1 MEFELNTTP
10 DPEDT
15 PPERSGAERQALFL
29 ELLLRDAPTV
39 EYERPVLRARSD
51 GSDAETV
58 AALENA
64 KFAALRVRSVLRDR
78 QRRESELS
86 ALFETANDLAGMRSL
101 DQVLRAIV
109 ERARHLLGTDV
120 AYLTLSDAE
129 AGDTYMRVTSG
140 SVSATFQRLRLA
152 PGKGLGGLVASTSL
166 PYVTANYFADPR
178 FEHAENIDDGVR
190 EEGLVAI
197 LGVPLR
203 MNGRRV
209 GVLFAANRR
218 ERPFAHSEVALLSSL
233 ATHAAIAIDNAN
245 LIDDTR
251 RALDELHTVNERL
264 QRHTASVERS
274 AAAHD
279 RFTDLVLDGGG
290 VREVAA
296 AVAEVLGA
304 TVRIHDRTSDESVT
318 ACPEGVASA
327 THVRGM
333 ADATG
338 AAGVTGATA
347 SPGSTG
353 AARVREM
360 AGVRRVPEG
369 SGDPLS
375 DGDAGIAE
383 AARSSLASGRAV
395 CVGDA
400 WVAAAAAGTEPLG
413 TLVLR
418 GVELD
423 STDQRVL
430 ERAAMVTALLL
441 LIRRSVSETEH
452 RVRGDLLNELLEV
465 PERDPVSLRQRAA
478 LLHADLDTPHVLVV
492 AEALGGDPQR
502 LRSAADFAAETVGGL
517 AAARGGRLVLALP
530 GSDPSEVGSRV
541 SAELSA
547 AANGPVTAG
556 LAGPTRGPETF
567 RDAFTEAVR
576 CLQTLRA
583 LGRIGDAATADDL
596 GFSGLLLSQDRDV
609 PGFVAAALGPLL
621 EYDAKR
627 GTLLVETLRAY
638 FAAGG
643 NLSRA
648 KDDLHIHVNTV
659 AQRLERI
666 GQLIGTD
673 WQLPDRAL
681 ELQLALHLHGLL
693 DQGVDLLGDQ

>member
-1 MEFELNTTP
+1 MERELNTIPAPQGDP
-10 DPEDT
+10 DD
-15 PPERSGAERQALFL
+15 QAFFL
-29 ELLLRDAPTV
+29 DLLLRDAPPV
-39 EYERPVLRARSD
+39 EYERPVLRAR
-51 GSDAETV
+51 AEGADPDVV

-64 KFAALRVRSVLRDR
+64 KLTALRVRSVLRDR

-101 DQVLRAIV
+101 DRVLQAIV
-109 ERARHLLGTDV
+109 ERARHLLNCDV
-120 AYLTLSDAE
+120 SYLTLSDPE
-129 AGDTYMRVTSG
+129 AGGTYMRVTSG
-140 SVSATFQRLRLA
+140 SVSASFQRLRLA
-152 PGKGLGGLVASTSL
+152 SGKGLGGLVATTAL

-178 FEHAENIDDGVR
+178 FEHTENIDHAVR

-197 LGVPLR
+197 LGVPLK
-203 MNGRRV
+203 MNGRDV
-209 GVLFAANRR
+209 GVLFAANRS

-233 ATHAAIAIDNAN
+233 ATHAAIAIDSAN

-279 RFTDLVLDGGG
+279 RLADLVLRGGG

-296 AVAEVLGA
+296 AIAEVLGGS
-304 TVRIHDRTSDESVT
+304 VLIHDQTSDVSVSAT
-318 ACPEGVASA
+318 PEGTVVEDRHHGGAGPLPEEELVEAVRTALSSGRAVRAGEAWVASA
-327 THVRGM
+327 T
-333 ADATG
+333 
-338 AAGVTGATA
+338 AG
-347 SPGSTG
+347 SES
-353 AARVREM
+353 
-360 AGVRRVPEG
+360 
-369 SGDPLS
+369 
-375 DGDAGIAE
+375 
-383 AARSSLASGRAV
+383 
-395 CVGDA
+395 
-400 WVAAAAAGTEPLG
+400 LG
-413 TLVLR
+413 TLVLH
-418 GVELD
+418 GAALD
-423 STDQRVL
+423 ETDQRVL

-465 PERDPVSLRQRAA
+465 PARDPESLRQRAA
-478 LLHADLDTPHVLVV
+478 PLHADLDAPYVLVV
-492 AEALGGDPQR
+492 AEAPGADPAR
-502 LRSAADFAAETVGGL
+502 LRSAATHVAETTGGL
-517 AAARGGRLVLALP
+517 AGHRSGRLVLALP
-530 GSDPSEVGSRV
+530 GEDPAEAGRRVVG
-541 SAELSA
+541 ELSA

-556 LAGPTRGPETF
+556 LAGPTDGPGSF
-567 RDAFTEAVR
+567 LSAFAEASR

-583 LGRIGDAATADDL
+583 LGRDGDVATTDDL
-596 GFSGLLLSQDRDV
+596 GFPGLLLSQDRDV
-609 PGFVAAALGPLL
+609 PGFVSATLGPLL

-627 GTLLVETLRAY
+627 GTLLVETLGAY

-673 WQLPDRAL
+673 WQRPDRAL

-693 DQGVDLLGDQ
+693 GQGVDLLGEQGGG

>member
-1 MEFELNTTP
+1 M
-10 DPEDT
+10 
-15 PPERSGAERQALFL
+15 S
-29 ELLLRDAPTV
+29 
-39 EYERPVLRARSD
+39 
-51 GSDAETV
+51 
-58 AALENA
+58 ALESA

-120 AYLTLSDAE
+120 AYLTLSDPE

-190 EEGLVAI
+190 VEGLVAI

-251 RALDELHTVNERL
+251 RALDELHTMNERL

-279 RFTDLVLDGGG
+279 RFTDLVLGGGG

-296 AVAEVLGA
+296 AVAEVLGG

-318 ACPEGVASA
+318 ASPEGVAGA
-327 THVRGM
+327 THVHGM
-333 ADATG
+333 TYGTGTSRAAGTTG
-338 AAGVTGATA
+338 AAGT
-347 SPGSTG
+347 
-353 AARVREM
+353 RETV
-360 AGVRRVPEG
+360 GVPREPEG
-369 SGDPLS
+369 DGDPLS

-395 CVGDA
+395 SVEDA

-465 PERDPVSLRQRAA
+465 PARDPVSLRQRAA

-492 AEALGGDPQR
+492 AEAPGGDPQR
-502 LRSAADFAAETVGGL
+502 LRSAAAFAAETVGGL

-530 GSDPSEVGSRV
+530 GSDPSEVGGRV

-576 CLQTLRA
+576 CLQTLRS
-583 LGRIGDAATADDL
+583 LGRIGDAATTDDL

-666 GQLIGTD
+666 GQLIGAD
-673 WQLPDRAL
+673 WQIPDRAL
-681 ELQLALHLHGLL
+681 ELQIALHLHGLL
-693 DQGVDLLGDQ
+693 DKGVDLLGDQ

>member
-1 MEFELNTTP
+1 MEFELNSTP
-10 DPEDT
+10 DPHGGD
-15 PPERSGAERQALFL
+15 GAASAGPQAFFL
-29 ELLLRDAPTV
+29 ELLLRDAPAV
-39 EYERPVLRARSD
+39 EYERPVLRARAD

-58 AALENA
+58 ASLESA
-64 KFAALRVRSVLRDR
+64 KLAALRVRSVLQDR

-101 DQVLRAIV
+101 DQVLEAIV

-120 AYLTLSDAE
+120 AYLTLSDGE

-166 PYVTANYFADPR
+166 PYVTANYFTDPR
-178 FEHAENIDDGVR
+178 FEHADNIDHAVR

-197 LGVPLR
+197 LGVPLK
-203 MNGRRV
+203 MNGRGV

-218 ERPFAHSEVALLSSL
+218 ERPFSHSEVALLSSL

-274 AAAHD
+274 ADAHD
-279 RFTDLVLDGGG
+279 RFTDLVLGGGG
-290 VREVAA
+290 VHEVAGA
-296 AVAEVLGA
+296 IAEVLGGS
-304 TVRIHDRTSDESVT
+304 VCIHDRTSDVSVT
-318 ACPEGVASA
+318 ASPEGDLGES
-327 THVRGM
+327 
-333 ADATG
+333 
-338 AAGVTGATA
+338 
-347 SPGSTG
+347 SPG
-353 AARVREM
+353 
-360 AGVRRVPEG
+360 
-369 SGDPLS
+369 GDPL
-375 DGDAGIAE
+375 DAGDPGLSGAV
-383 AARSSLASGRAV
+383 RSSLASGRAV
-395 CVGDA
+395 AVGGA
-400 WVAAAAAGTEPLG
+400 WVAVAAAGTEPLG

-430 ERAAMVTALLL
+430 ERAAMVTALRL

-452 RVRGDLLNELLEV
+452 RIRGDLLNELLEV
-465 PERDPVSLRQRAA
+465 PARDPVSLRQRAA
-478 LLHADLDTPHVLVV
+478 LLHADLDAPHVLVV
-492 AEALGGDPQR
+492 AEAPGGDPQR
-502 LRSAADFAAETVGGL
+502 LRSAATFVAGTTGGL
-517 AAARGGRLVLALP
+517 AANRGGRLVLALP
-530 GSDPSEVGSRV
+530 GSAPSDVGRRV
-541 SAELSA
+541 TAELST

-556 LAGPTRGPETF
+556 LAGPTEGLDTF
-567 RDAFTEAVR
+567 RGAFTEATR

-583 LGRIGDAATADDL
+583 LGRDGDAATAEDL
-596 GFSGLLLSQDRDV
+596 GFSGLLLSHDRDV
-609 PGFVAAALGPLL
+609 PGFVSAALGPLL

-666 GQLIGTD
+666 GQLIGAD
-673 WQLPDRAL
+673 WQHPDRAL

-693 DQGVDLLGDQ
+693 DKGVDLLGDQSGG

>member
-1 MEFELNTTP
+1 MEFELSTSP
-10 DPEDT
+10 GSHDT
-15 PPERSGAERQALFL
+15 SPERSEAERQALYL
-29 ELLLRDAPTV
+29 GLLLRDAPAV

-51 GSDAETV
+51 GADAETI

-64 KFAALRVRSVLRDR
+64 KMAALRVRSVLRDR

-86 ALFETANDLAGMRSL
+86 ALFETANDLAGMSSL

-120 AYLTLSDAE
+120 AYLTLSDPE

-178 FEHAENIDDGVR
+178 FEHAQNIDDGVR

-251 RALDELHTVNERL
+251 RALDELHVVNERL

-274 AAAHD
+274 ANAHD
-279 RFTDLVLDGGG
+279 RFTDLVLSGGG

-296 AVAEVLGA
+296 AVAEVLGG
-304 TVRIHDRTSDESVT
+304 TVRVHDRVSDTSVT
-318 ACPEGVASA
+318 ASPEG
-327 THVRGM
+327 T
-333 ADATG
+333 
-338 AAGVTGATA
+338 AGGF
-347 SPGSTG
+347 SPG
-353 AARVREM
+353 
-360 AGVRRVPEG
+360 
-369 SGDPLS
+369 GDPLAE
-375 DGDAGIAE
+375 GDEALSE
-383 AARSSLASGRAV
+383 AARASLAGGRTV
-395 CVGDA
+395 SVGEA
-400 WVAAAAAGTEPLG
+400 WVATAAAGTEPLG
-413 TLVLR
+413 TLVLH

-423 STDQRVL
+423 GTDQRVL

-452 RVRGDLLNELLEV
+452 RVRGDLLNELLEM
-465 PERDPVSLRQRAA
+465 PARDPESLRQRAA
-478 LLHADLDTPHVLVV
+478 LLHTDLDAPHVLVV
-492 AEALGGDPQR
+492 AEAPGGDPQR
-502 LRSAADFAAETVGGL
+502 LRSAAAFAAETTGGL
-517 AAARGGRLVLALP
+517 AAVRGGRLVLALP
-530 GSDPSEVGSRV
+530 GTDPSDTGRRV
-541 SAELSA
+541 TTELTTA
-547 AANGPVTAG
+547 VNGPVTAG
-556 LAGPTRGPETF
+556 LAGPTRGPESF
-567 RDAFTEAVR
+567 RSAFTEAVR

-583 LGRIGDAATADDL
+583 LGRTGDTATTEDL
-596 GFSGLLLSQDRDV
+596 GFSGLLLSRDRDV
-609 PGFVAAALGPLL
+609 PGFVATALGPLL
-621 EYDAKR
+621 EYDAER
-627 GTLLVETLRAY
+627 GTLLVRTLRAY

-648 KDDLHIHVNTV
+648 KDDLHVHVNTV

-666 GQLIGTD
+666 GRLIGED
-673 WQLPDRAL
+673 WQRPDRAL

-693 DQGVDLLGDQ
+693 DKGVDLLGEQDGG

>member
-10 DPEDT
+10 DPQDT
-15 PPERSGAERQALFL
+15 SPERSGAEQQALFL
-29 ELLLRDAPTV
+29 ELLLRDAPAV
-39 EYERPVLRARSD
+39 EYERPVLRARSGGAD
-51 GSDAETV
+51 GTTV

-64 KFAALRVRSVLRDR
+64 KLAALRVRTVLRDR

-120 AYLTLSDAE
+120 AYLTLSDPE

-140 SVSATFQRLRLA
+140 SVSATFQRVRLA
-152 PGKGLGGLVASTSL
+152 HGKGLGGLVASTSL
-166 PYVTANYFADPR
+166 PYVTANYFTDPR
-178 FEHAENIDDGVR
+178 FEHAENIDHAVR

-197 LGVPLR
+197 LGVPLK
-203 MNGRRV
+203 MNGRGV

-279 RFTDLVLDGGG
+279 RFTDLVLGGGG

-296 AVAEVLGA
+296 AVAEVLGGA
-304 TVRIHDRTSDESVT
+304 VRIHDRTSDVSLT
-318 ACPEGVASA
+318 AVPDG
-327 THVRGM
+327 
-333 ADATG
+333 G
-338 AAGVTGATA
+338 AGEPA
-347 SPGSTG
+347 PG
-353 AARVREM
+353 
-360 AGVRRVPEG
+360 
-369 SGDPLS
+369 GDPLTE
-375 DGDAGIAE
+375 GDEELAE

-395 CVGDA
+395 AVGGA
-400 WVAAAAAGTEPLG
+400 WVAAAEEGAEPLG

-465 PERDPVSLRQRAA
+465 PARDPVSLRQRAA

-492 AEALGGDPQR
+492 AEAPGADPQR
-502 LRSAADFAAETVGGL
+502 LRSAAAFAAETTGGL
-517 AAARGGRLVLALP
+517 VATRGGRLVLALP
-530 GSDPSEVGSRV
+530 GSDPSEAGRQVT
-541 SAELSA
+541 AELAA

-567 RDAFTEAVR
+567 RDSFTEAAR

-583 LGRIGDAATADDL
+583 LGREGDSATTDDL
-596 GFSGLLLSQDRDV
+596 GFSGLLLSQNRDV
-609 PGFVAAALGPLL
+609 PGFVTASLGPLL

-666 GQLIGTD
+666 GQLIGAD
-673 WQLPDRAL
+673 WQHPDRAL

-693 DQGVDLLGDQ
+693 DKGVDLLGDQGGG

>member
-1 MEFELNTTP
+1 M
-10 DPEDT
+10 
-15 PPERSGAERQALFL
+15 
-29 ELLLRDAPTV
+29 

-51 GSDAETV
+51 GSDGATV

-64 KFAALRVRSVLRDR
+64 KLAALRVRAVLRDR

-120 AYLTLSDAE
+120 SYLTLSDPE

-140 SVSATFQRLRLA
+140 SVSATFQRVRLA
-152 PGKGLGGLVASTSL
+152 HGKGLGGLVASTSL
-166 PYVTANYFADPR
+166 PYVTDNYFTDPR
-178 FEHAENIDDGVR
+178 FEHAENIDHAVR

-197 LGVPLR
+197 LGVPLK
-203 MNGRRV
+203 MNGRGV

-218 ERPFAHSEVALLSSL
+218 ERPFARSEVALLSSL

-279 RFTDLVLDGGG
+279 RFTDLVLGGGG

-296 AVAEVLGA
+296 AVAEVLGGA
-304 TVRIHDRTSDESVT
+304 VRIHDRTSDVSLT
-318 ACPEGVASA
+318 A
-327 THVRGM
+327 
-333 ADATG
+333 
-338 AAGVTGATA
+338 
-347 SPGSTG
+347 
-353 AARVREM
+353 
-360 AGVRRVPEG
+360 VPEG
-369 SGDPLS
+369 GAGEPAPGGDPLAG
-375 DGDAGIAE
+375 GDERLAE

-395 CVGDA
+395 AVDGA
-400 WVAAAAAGTEPLG
+400 WVAAAAAGAEPLG
-413 TLVLR
+413 TLVLS

-423 STDQRVL
+423 GTDQRVL

-465 PERDPVSLRQRAA
+465 PARDPVSLRQRAA

-492 AEALGGDPQR
+492 AEAPGADPQR
-502 LRSAADFAAETVGGL
+502 LRSAAAFAAETTGGL
-517 AAARGGRLVLALP
+517 AATRGGRLVLALP
-530 GSDPSEVGSRV
+530 GSDPSEAGHRV
-541 SAELSA
+541 TAELSA

-556 LAGPTRGPETF
+556 LAGPTRGPQTF
-567 RDAFTEAVR
+567 RGVFAEASR

-583 LGRIGDAATADDL
+583 LGREGDSATTDDL

-609 PGFVAAALGPLL
+609 PGFVTASLGPLL

-666 GQLIGTD
+666 GQLIGAD
-673 WQLPDRAL
+673 WQHPDRAL

-693 DQGVDLLGDQ
+693 DKGVELLGDQGGG

>member
-1 MEFELNTTP
+1 M
-10 DPEDT
+10 
-15 PPERSGAERQALFL
+15 
-29 ELLLRDAPTV
+29 

-58 AALENA
+58 SALESA

-120 AYLTLSDAE
+120 AYLTLSDPE

-279 RFTDLVLDGGG
+279 RFTDLVLGGGG

-296 AVAEVLGA
+296 AVAEVLGG

-318 ACPEGVASA
+318 ASPEGVAGA
-327 THVRGM
+327 THVHGM
-333 ADATG
+333 TYGTG
-338 AAGVTGATA
+338 TSRAAGTT
-347 SPGSTG
+347 S
-353 AARVREM
+353 AAGTRETV
-360 AGVRRVPEG
+360 GVPCEPEG
-369 SGDPLS
+369 DGDPLS

-395 CVGDA
+395 SVEDA

-465 PERDPVSLRQRAA
+465 PARDPVSLRQRAA

-492 AEALGGDPQR
+492 AEAPGGDPQR
-502 LRSAADFAAETVGGL
+502 LRSAAAFAAEKVGGL

-530 GSDPSEVGSRV
+530 GSDPSEVGGRV

-576 CLQTLRA
+576 CLQTLRS
-583 LGRIGDAATADDL
+583 LGRIGDAATTDDL

-609 PGFVAAALGPLL
+609 PGFVAATLGPLL

-666 GQLIGTD
+666 GQLIGAD
-673 WQLPDRAL
+673 WQIPDRAL

-693 DQGVDLLGDQ
+693 DKGVDLLGDQ

>member
-1 MEFELNTTP
+1 M
-10 DPEDT
+10 
-15 PPERSGAERQALFL
+15 S
-29 ELLLRDAPTV
+29 
-39 EYERPVLRARSD
+39 
-51 GSDAETV
+51 
-58 AALENA
+58 ALESA

-120 AYLTLSDAE
+120 AYLTLSDPE

-279 RFTDLVLDGGG
+279 RFTDLVLGGGG

-296 AVAEVLGA
+296 AVAEVLGG

-318 ACPEGVASA
+318 ASPEGVAGA
-327 THVRGM
+327 THVHGM
-333 ADATG
+333 TYGTG
-338 AAGVTGATA
+338 TSRAAGTT
-347 SPGSTG
+347 S
-353 AARVREM
+353 AAGTRETV
-360 AGVRRVPEG
+360 GVPCEPEG
-369 SGDPLS
+369 DGDPLS

-395 CVGDA
+395 SVEDA

-465 PERDPVSLRQRAA
+465 PARDPVSLRQRAA

-492 AEALGGDPQR
+492 AEAPGGDPQR
-502 LRSAADFAAETVGGL
+502 LRSAAAFAAEKVGGL

-530 GSDPSEVGSRV
+530 GSDPSEVGGRV

-576 CLQTLRA
+576 CLQTLRS
-583 LGRIGDAATADDL
+583 LGRIGDAATTDDL

-609 PGFVAAALGPLL
+609 PGFVAATLGPLL

-666 GQLIGTD
+666 GQLIGAD
-673 WQLPDRAL
+673 WQIPDRAL

-693 DQGVDLLGDQ
+693 DKGVDLLGDQ

>member
-1 MEFELNTTP
+1 MERELSTTHDADDGASEDE
-10 DPEDT
+10 DPGQGPGMD
-15 PPERSGAERQALFL
+15 QAFFL
-29 ELLLRDAPTV
+29 DLLLRDAPPV
-39 EYERPVLRARSD
+39 EYERPILRARAQ
-51 GSDAETV
+51 GAGPETV
-58 AALENA
+58 AALEHA
-64 KFAALRVRSVLRDR
+64 KLTALRVRSVMRDR

-101 DQVLRAIV
+101 DQVLQAIV
-109 ERARHLLGTDV
+109 ERARHLLGTDI
-120 AYLTLSDAE
+120 AYLTLSDAD

-140 SVSATFQRLRLA
+140 AVSAEFQRLRLA
-152 PGKGLGGLVASTSL
+152 PGKGLGGLVATTAL

-178 FEHAENIDDGVR
+178 FTHAANIDSAVR

-197 LGVPLR
+197 LGVPLQ
-203 MNGRRV
+203 MNGRGV

-279 RFTDLVLDGGG
+279 RFSDLVLDGGG

-296 AVAEVLGA
+296 AIAEVLGGS
-304 TVRIHDRTSDESVT
+304 VLIHDQTSDVSVS
-318 ACPEGVASA
+318 ASA
-327 THVRGM
+327 
-333 ADATG
+333 
-338 AAGVTGATA
+338 
-347 SPGSTG
+347 
-353 AARVREM
+353 
-360 AGVRRVPEG
+360 EG
-369 SGDPLS
+369 TIGDPAPG
-375 DGDAGIAE
+375 GDPADSTDENLTDAV
-383 AARSSLASGRAV
+383 RSSLSSGRTVAV
-395 CVGDA
+395 DGA
-400 WVAAAAAGTEPLG
+400 WVAVAAAGGEPLG

-441 LIRRSVSETEH
+441 LIRRSVSEAEH

-465 PERDPVSLRQRAA
+465 PAREPVSLRQRAA
-478 LLHADLDTPHVLVV
+478 LLHADLDAPHVLVV
-492 AEALGGDPQR
+492 AEAPGADPGR
-502 LRSAADFAAETVGGL
+502 LRSAATHAAETTGGL
-517 AAARGGRLVLALP
+517 AGSRSGRLVLALP
-530 GSDPSEVGSRV
+530 GTAIRHVGARV
-541 SAELSA
+541 AAELSA

-556 LAGPTRGPETF
+556 LAGPTDGPESF
-567 RDAFTEAVR
+567 RGAFAEAVR
-576 CLQTLRA
+576 CVQTLRA
-583 LGRIGDAATADDL
+583 LGREGDVATTEDL
-596 GFSGLLLSQDRDV
+596 GFSGLLLGQSRDV
-609 PGFVAAALGPLL
+609 PGFVQVTLGPLL

-627 GTLLVETLRAY
+627 GTLLVDTLRAY

-648 KDDLHIHVNTV
+648 KEDLHIHVNTV

-666 GQLIGTD
+666 GQLIGAD
-673 WQLPDRAL
+673 WQQPDRAL

-693 DQGVDLLGDQ
+693 DKGVDLLGDQGGT

>member
-1 MEFELNTTP
+1 MERELNTIPT
-10 DPEDT
+10 PEDDV
-15 PPERSGAERQALFL
+15 PPDGFPDGRPDHVPADAPAGTVDQAPFL
-29 ELLLRDAPTV
+29 DLLLRDAPTV
-39 EYERPVLRARSD
+39 EYERPVLRAR
-51 GSDAETV
+51 AEGADPAVV
-58 AALENA
+58 AALESA
-64 KFAALRVRSVLRDR
+64 KLTALRVRSVMRDR

-101 DQVLRAIV
+101 DQVLQAIV

-120 AYLTLSDAE
+120 AYLTLSDPE
-129 AGDTYMRVTSG
+129 AGGTYMRVTSG
-140 SVSATFQRLRLA
+140 SVSAAFQQLRLGA
-152 PGKGLGGLVASTSL
+152 GKGLGGLVATTAL

-178 FEHAENIDDGVR
+178 FTHAENIDHAVR

-197 LGVPLR
+197 LGVPLK
-203 MNGRRV
+203 MNGRDV

-218 ERPFAHSEVALLSSL
+218 ERPFAHSEVALLASL
-233 ATHAAIAIDNAN
+233 ATHAAIAIDSAN

-279 RFTDLVLDGGG
+279 RLTDLVLRGGG

-296 AVAEVLGA
+296 AIAEVLGGS
-304 TVRIHDRTSDESVT
+304 VLIHDTTSDASVT
-318 ACPEGVASA
+318 ATPEGVVGEAE
-327 THVRGM
+327 
-333 ADATG
+333 
-338 AAGVTGATA
+338 
-347 SPGSTG
+347 PG
-353 AARVREM
+353 
-360 AGVRRVPEG
+360 
-369 SGDPLS
+369 GDPS
-375 DGDAGIAE
+375 HDADLAE
-383 AARSSLASGRAV
+383 AVRSSLSSGRAV
-395 CVGDA
+395 LVDGPGAGGEDGRT
-400 WVAAAAAGTEPLG
+400 WVAAAAAGSEPLG

-418 GVELD
+418 GAVLD
-423 STDQRVL
+423 DTDQRIL

-465 PERDPVSLRQRAA
+465 PPREPGSLRQRAA
-478 LLHADLDTPHVLVV
+478 LLRTDLDAPHVLVV
-492 AEALGGDPQR
+492 AEAPGADPGR
-502 LRSAADFAAETVGGL
+502 VRSAATHVAETTGGL
-517 AAARGGRLVLALP
+517 TGQRSGRMVLALP
-530 GSDPSEVGSRV
+530 GTDAAEVGRRV
-541 SAELSA
+541 VAELSA

-556 LAGPTRGPETF
+556 LAGPTEGPETF
-567 RDAFTEAVR
+567 RGAFTEATR

-583 LGRIGDAATADDL
+583 LGREGDAATADDL

-609 PGFVAAALGPLL
+609 PGFVTAALGPLL
-621 EYDAKR
+621 EYDARR
-627 GTLLVETLRAY
+627 GTLLVDTLRAY

-666 GQLIGTD
+666 GQLIGAD
-673 WQLPDRAL
+673 WQRPDRAL

-693 DQGVDLLGDQ
+693 DQGVDLLGEQTGG

>member
-1 MEFELNTTP
+1 MNTSP
-10 DPEDT
+10 DPQDAS
-15 PPERSGAERQALFL
+15 PERSGADRQTLFL
-29 ELLLRDAPTV
+29 ELLLRDAPAV
-39 EYERPVLRARSD
+39 EYERPVLLARSD
-51 GSDAETV
+51 GSDAQTV
-58 AALENA
+58 AALEHA
-64 KFAALRVRSVLRDR
+64 KLAALRVRSVLRDR

-120 AYLTLSDAE
+120 AYLTLSDPE

-178 FEHAENIDDGVR
+178 FEHADNIDNGVR

-218 ERPFAHSEVALLSSL
+218 ERPFAHTEVALLSSL

-296 AVAEVLGA
+296 AVAEVLGG
-304 TVRIHDRTSDESVT
+304 TVLIHDRTSDESVT
-318 ACPEGVASA
+318 A
-327 THVRGM
+327 
-333 ADATG
+333 
-338 AAGVTGATA
+338 
-347 SPGSTG
+347 SPDGTTCDHAVVG
-353 AARVREM
+353 
-360 AGVRRVPEG
+360 
-369 SGDPLS
+369 GDPIGE
-375 DGDAGIAE
+375 GDAGLAE

-395 CVGDA
+395 AVADA
-400 WVAAAAAGTEPLG
+400 WVAAATAGTEPLG

-465 PERDPVSLRQRAA
+465 PARDPVSLRQRAA
-478 LLHADLDTPHVLVV
+478 LLHADLDAPHVLVV
-492 AEALGGDPQR
+492 AEAPGGDPQR
-502 LRSAADFAAETVGGL
+502 LRSAAAFAAETVGGL

-530 GSDPSEVGSRV
+530 GSNPSEAGERV
-541 SAELSA
+541 AAELSA

-556 LAGPTRGPETF
+556 LAGPTRGLESF
-567 RDAFTEAVR
+567 RGAFAEAVR

-583 LGRIGDAATADDL
+583 LGRVGHAATADDL

-621 EYDAKR
+621 EYDTRR

-666 GQLIGTD
+666 GQLIGED

-693 DQGVDLLGDQ
+693 DKGVDLLGEQGGG

>member
-10 DPEDT
+10 DPQGP

-29 ELLLRDAPTV
+29 ELLLRDAPAV

-58 AALENA
+58 SALESA

-120 AYLTLSDAE
+120 AYLTLSDPE

-190 EEGLVAI
+190 VEGLVAI

-251 RALDELHTVNERL
+251 RALDELHTMNERL

-279 RFTDLVLDGGG
+279 RFTDLVLGGGG

-296 AVAEVLGA
+296 AVAEVLGG

-318 ACPEGVASA
+318 ASPEGVAGA
-327 THVRGM
+327 THVHGM
-333 ADATG
+333 TYGTGTSRAAGTTG
-338 AAGVTGATA
+338 AAGT
-347 SPGSTG
+347 
-353 AARVREM
+353 RETV
-360 AGVRRVPEG
+360 GVPREPEG
-369 SGDPLS
+369 DGDPLS

-395 CVGDA
+395 SVEDA

-465 PERDPVSLRQRAA
+465 PARDPVSLRQRAA

-492 AEALGGDPQR
+492 AEAPGGDPQR
-502 LRSAADFAAETVGGL
+502 LRSAAAFAAETVGGL

-530 GSDPSEVGSRV
+530 GSDPSEVGGRV

-576 CLQTLRA
+576 CLQTLRS
-583 LGRIGDAATADDL
+583 LGRIGDAATTDDL

-666 GQLIGTD
+666 GQLIGAD
-673 WQLPDRAL
+673 WQIPDRAL
-681 ELQLALHLHGLL
+681 ELQIALHLHGLL
-693 DQGVDLLGDQ
+693 DKGVDLLGDQ

>member
-1 MEFELNTTP
+1 MERDLNTTP
-10 DPEDT
+10 E
-15 PPERSGAERQALFL
+15 PPGGGGTQGAEHQALFL
-29 ELLLRDAPTV
+29 ELLLRDAPAV

-51 GSDAETV
+51 GSDAETI
-58 AALENA
+58 AALENT
-64 KFAALRVRSVLRDR
+64 KLSALRVRSVLRDR

-101 DQVLRAIV
+101 DQVLQAIV

-120 AYLTLSDAE
+120 SYLTLSDLE

-140 SVSATFQRLRLA
+140 SVSAAFQQLRLA
-152 PGKGLGGLVASTSL
+152 PGRGLGGLVATTGL

-178 FEHAENIDDGVR
+178 FDHADNIDHAVR
-190 EEGLVAI
+190 DEGLVAI
-197 LGVPLR
+197 LGVPLK
-203 MNGRRV
+203 MNGRGV

-296 AVAEVLGA
+296 AVAEVLGGS
-304 TVRIHDRTSDESVT
+304 VRLHDRTSDVSVT
-318 ACPEGVASA
+318 ASLDGEVGEP
-327 THVRGM
+327 T
-333 ADATG
+333 
-338 AAGVTGATA
+338 
-347 SPGSTG
+347 PG
-353 AARVREM
+353 
-360 AGVRRVPEG
+360 
-369 SGDPLS
+369 GDPLS
-375 DGDAGIAE
+375 EGDEELGE
-383 AARSSLASGRAV
+383 AVRSSLASGRAV
-395 CVGDA
+395 AVGDA
-400 WVAAAAAGTEPLG
+400 WVAAAAAGGEPLG

-418 GVELD
+418 GAELD
-423 STDQRVL
+423 GTDQRVL

-465 PERDPVSLRQRAA
+465 PSRDPVSLRQRAA
-478 LLHADLDTPHVLVV
+478 LLQADLDAPHVLVV
-492 AEALGGDPQR
+492 AEAAGADPQR
-502 LRSAADFAAETVGGL
+502 LRSAATFVAETTGGL
-517 AAARGGRLVLALP
+517 VANRGGRLVLALP
-530 GSDPSEVGSRV
+530 GSEPTEVGRRV
-541 SAELSA
+541 CVELSA

-556 LAGPTRGPETF
+556 LAGPTTGPETF
-567 RDAFTEAVR
+567 REAFTESVR

-583 LGRIGDAATADDL
+583 LGREGDAATIDDL
-596 GFSGLLLSQDRDV
+596 GFSGLLLGQNRDV
-609 PGFVAAALGPLL
+609 SGFVSSALGPLL
-621 EYDAKR
+621 EYDERR
-627 GTLLVETLRAY
+627 GTLLVDTLRAY

-666 GQLIGTD
+666 GQLIGAD

-693 DQGVDLLGDQ
+693 DKGVDLLGDQSGG

>member
-10 DPEDT
+10 DPQDT
-15 PPERSGAERQALFL
+15 SPERSGAEQQALFL
-29 ELLLRDAPTV
+29 ELLLRDAPAV
-39 EYERPVLRARSD
+39 EYERPVLRARSGGAD
-51 GSDAETV
+51 GTTV

-64 KFAALRVRSVLRDR
+64 KLAALRVRTVLRDR

-120 AYLTLSDAE
+120 AYLTLSDPE

-140 SVSATFQRLRLA
+140 SVAATFQRVRLA
-152 PGKGLGGLVASTSL
+152 HGKGLGGLVASTSL
-166 PYVTANYFADPR
+166 PYVTANYFTDPR
-178 FEHAENIDDGVR
+178 FEHAENIDHAVR

-197 LGVPLR
+197 LGVPLK
-203 MNGRRV
+203 MNGRGV

-279 RFTDLVLDGGG
+279 RFTDLVLGGGG

-296 AVAEVLGA
+296 AVAEVLGGA
-304 TVRIHDRTSDESVT
+304 VRIHDRTSDVSLT
-318 ACPEGVASA
+318 AVPDG
-327 THVRGM
+327 
-333 ADATG
+333 G
-338 AAGVTGATA
+338 AGEPA
-347 SPGSTG
+347 PG
-353 AARVREM
+353 
-360 AGVRRVPEG
+360 
-369 SGDPLS
+369 GDPLTE
-375 DGDAGIAE
+375 GDVELAE

-395 CVGDA
+395 AVGGA
-400 WVAAAAAGTEPLG
+400 WVAAAAAGAEPLG

-465 PERDPVSLRQRAA
+465 PARDPVSLRQRAA

-492 AEALGGDPQR
+492 AEAPGADPQR
-502 LRSAADFAAETVGGL
+502 LRSAAAFAAETTGGL
-517 AAARGGRLVLALP
+517 VATRGGRLVLALP
-530 GSDPSEVGSRV
+530 GSDPSEAGRQVT
-541 SAELSA
+541 AELAA

-567 RDAFTEAVR
+567 RDAFTEAAR

-583 LGRIGDAATADDL
+583 LGRDGDAATTDDL
-596 GFSGLLLSQDRDV
+596 GFSGLLLSQNRDV
-609 PGFVAAALGPLL
+609 PGFVTASLGPLL

-673 WQLPDRAL
+673 WQHPDRAL

-693 DQGVDLLGDQ
+693 DKGVDLLGDQGSG

>member
-1 MEFELNTTP
+1 MNTTP
-10 DPEDT
+10 DPQGP

-29 ELLLRDAPTV
+29 ELLLRDAPAV

-58 AALENA
+58 SALESA

-120 AYLTLSDAE
+120 AYLTLSDPE

-190 EEGLVAI
+190 VEGLVAI

-251 RALDELHTVNERL
+251 RALDELHTMNERL

-279 RFTDLVLDGGG
+279 RFTDLVLGGGG

-296 AVAEVLGA
+296 AVAEVLGG

-318 ACPEGVASA
+318 ASPEGVAGA
-327 THVRGM
+327 THVHGM
-333 ADATG
+333 TYGTGTSRAAGTTG
-338 AAGVTGATA
+338 AAGT
-347 SPGSTG
+347 
-353 AARVREM
+353 RETV
-360 AGVRRVPEG
+360 GVPREPEG
-369 SGDPLS
+369 DGDPLS

-395 CVGDA
+395 SVEDA

-465 PERDPVSLRQRAA
+465 PARDPVSLRQRAA

-492 AEALGGDPQR
+492 AEAPGGDPQR
-502 LRSAADFAAETVGGL
+502 LRSAAAFAAETVGGL

-530 GSDPSEVGSRV
+530 GSDPSEVGGRV

-576 CLQTLRA
+576 CLQTLRS
-583 LGRIGDAATADDL
+583 LGRIGDAATTDDL

-666 GQLIGTD
+666 GQLIGAD
-673 WQLPDRAL
+673 WQIPDRAL
-681 ELQLALHLHGLL
+681 ELQIALHLHGLL
-693 DQGVDLLGDQ
+693 DKGVDLLGDQ

>member
-1 MEFELNTTP
+1 MERELNTTP
-10 DPEDT
+10 ADGPVPEPHPDHASAPDPA
-15 PPERSGAERQALFL
+15 GAADQAFFL
-29 ELLLRDAPTV
+29 DLLLRDAPTV
-39 EYERPVLRARSD
+39 EYERPVLRAR
-51 GSDAETV
+51 AEGADPAVV
-58 AALENA
+58 AALENT
-64 KFAALRVRSVLRDR
+64 KLTALRVRSVMRDR

-101 DQVLRAIV
+101 DQVLQAIV

-120 AYLTLSDAE
+120 AYLTLSDPE
-129 AGDTYMRVTSG
+129 VGGTYMRVTSG
-140 SVSATFQRLRLA
+140 SVSAAFQRLRLGA
-152 PGKGLGGLVASTSL
+152 GKGLGGLVASTAL

-178 FEHAENIDDGVR
+178 FTHAENIDHAVR

-197 LGVPLR
+197 LGVPLK
-203 MNGRRV
+203 MNGRDV

-218 ERPFAHSEVALLSSL
+218 ERPFAHSEVALLASL
-233 ATHAAIAIDNAN
+233 ATHAAIAIDSAN

-279 RFTDLVLDGGG
+279 RLTDLVLRGGG

-296 AVAEVLGA
+296 AIAGVLGGS
-304 TVRIHDRTSDESVT
+304 VLIHDTASDASVT
-318 ACPEGVASA
+318 ATPEGVVGEAE
-327 THVRGM
+327 
-333 ADATG
+333 
-338 AAGVTGATA
+338 
-347 SPGSTG
+347 PG
-353 AARVREM
+353 
-360 AGVRRVPEG
+360 
-369 SGDPLS
+369 GDPLDEADLS
-375 DGDAGIAE
+375 E

-395 CVGDA
+395 RAGEADGVWVA
-400 WVAAAAAGTEPLG
+400 VAAAGNEPLG

-418 GVELD
+418 GVALD
-423 STDQRVL
+423 DTDQRIL

-465 PERDPVSLRQRAA
+465 PAREPGSLRQRAA
-478 LLHADLDTPHVLVV
+478 LLRADLDAPHVLVV
-492 AEALGGDPQR
+492 AEAPGADPGR
-502 LRSAADFAAETVGGL
+502 LRSAATYAAETTGGL
-517 AAARGGRLVLALP
+517 TGQRAGRLVLALP
-530 GSDPSEVGSRV
+530 GTDPAEVGSRV
-541 SAELSA
+541 VAELSA

-556 LAGPTRGPETF
+556 LAGPTEGPATF
-567 RDAFTEAVR
+567 RGAFTEATR

-583 LGRIGDAATADDL
+583 LGREGAVATADDL

-609 PGFVAAALGPLL
+609 PGFVGATLGPLL
-621 EYDAKR
+621 DYDARR
-627 GTLLVETLRAY
+627 GTLLVQTLRAY

-666 GQLIGTD
+666 SQLIGAD
-673 WQLPDRAL
+673 WQRPDRAL

-693 DQGVDLLGDQ
+693 DEGVDLLGDQGGG

>member
-1 MEFELNTTP
+1 MERELNTTP
-10 DPEDT
+10 E
-15 PPERSGAERQALFL
+15 PPRGDGPADAGHQAFFL
-29 ELLLRDAPTV
+29 DLLLRDAPAV
-39 EYERPVLRARSD
+39 EYERPVLRARS
-51 GSDAETV
+51 GGADADTV
-58 AALENA
+58 AALEEA

-101 DQVLRAIV
+101 DQVLQAIV
-109 ERARHLLGTDV
+109 ERARHLLSTDV

-129 AGDTYMRVTSG
+129 AGDTYMRVTAG
-140 SVSATFQRLRLA
+140 SVSAVFQKLRLA
-152 PGKGLGGLVASTSL
+152 PGKGLGGLVATTGL
-166 PYVTANYFADPR
+166 PYVTANYFTDPR
-178 FEHAENIDDGVR
+178 FEHAENIDHAVR

-197 LGVPLR
+197 LGVPLK
-203 MNGRRV
+203 MNGRGM

-279 RFTDLVLDGGG
+279 RFTDLVLGGGG

-296 AVAEVLGA
+296 AVAEVLGGS
-304 TVRIHDRTSDESVT
+304 VRIHDRTSEVSVT
-318 ACPEGVASA
+318 ASPSGEVN
-327 THVRGM
+327 
-333 ADATG
+333 DP
-338 AAGVTGATA
+338 
-347 SPGSTG
+347 SPG
-353 AARVREM
+353 
-360 AGVRRVPEG
+360 
-369 SGDPLS
+369 GDPL
-375 DGDAGIAE
+375 AE
-383 AARSSLASGRAV
+383 RDDEVAAAVRSSLASGRAV
-395 CVGDA
+395 AVADA
-400 WVAAAAAGTEPLG
+400 WVAAAAAGGEPLG

-418 GVELD
+418 GVALD
-423 STDQRVL
+423 GTDQRVL

-465 PERDPVSLRQRAA
+465 PARDPVSLRQRAA
-478 LLHADLDTPHVLVV
+478 LLQADLDAPHVLVV
-492 AEALGGDPQR
+492 AEAVGADPHR
-502 LRSAADFAAETVGGL
+502 LRSAASFVAETTGGL
-517 AAARGGRLVLALP
+517 ATSRGGRLVLALP
-530 GSDPSEVGSRV
+530 GSDPSEVGRRV
-541 SAELSA
+541 CAELSA

-556 LAGPTRGPETF
+556 LAGTSGGLGTF
-567 RDAFTEAVR
+567 LDTFTEAVR

-583 LGRIGDAATADDL
+583 LGREGDCATIEDL
-596 GFSGLLLSQDRDV
+596 GFSGLLLSQNRDV
-609 PGFVAAALGPLL
+609 SGFVSATLGPLL
-621 EYDAKR
+621 EYDER
-627 GTLLVETLRAY
+627 RNTLLVETLGAY

-666 GQLIGTD
+666 GQLIGTG
-673 WQLPDRAL
+673 WQRPDRAL

-693 DQGVDLLGDQ
+693 DKGVDLLGDQGGA